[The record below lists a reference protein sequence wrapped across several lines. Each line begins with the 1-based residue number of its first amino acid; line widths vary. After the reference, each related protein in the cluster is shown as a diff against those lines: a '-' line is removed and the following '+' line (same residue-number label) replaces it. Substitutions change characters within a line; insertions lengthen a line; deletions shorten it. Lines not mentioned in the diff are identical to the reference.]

1 MKVLVCG
8 SRRWLAQGPIEREL
22 RKLPPGTVVVHGAA
36 AGADNIAGYVAKD
49 ILGFEVRAYPADWDR
64 YKGGAGPI
72 RNGQMLKREHP
83 DADGEYI
90 DKVLAF
96 HEDPELGKGTRH
108 MVALARRA
116 MPPIAVE
123 VFHA

>member
-8 SRRWLAQGPIEREL
+8 SRRWLDQEPVEREL
-22 RKLPPGTVVVHGAA
+22 RKLPPDTVIIHGAA
-36 AGADNIAGYVAKD
+36 AGADNIAGFVAE

-72 RNGQMLKREHP
+72 RNGQMMKREHP

-116 MPPIAVE
+116 MPPIRVE